1 MVSRI
6 TPRVGGNN
14 ASALSRRKQGFES
27 LGSANEIKKLIDQRQ
42 ALSRHCPGGALSAF
56 SALGLCQVALG
67 HGERT
72 GGHGCRAAA
81 AGTGIF
87 GARALP
93 PPSTRI
99 SPSRKHVQCPR

>member
-1 MVSRI
+1 VAPSHGENRGSS
-6 TPRVGGNN
+6 P
-14 ASALSRRKQGFES
+14 

-42 ALSRHCPGGALSAF
+42 ALSRHCPGGVF
-56 SALGLCQVALG
+56 GLCQVALG

-87 GARALP
+87 GAAGAPASLDSHIAVP
-93 PPSTRI
+93 
-99 SPSRKHVQCPR
+99 